1 MFQEC
6 INPSLIPILDRLV
19 ECGILIDRGF
29 YLAGG
34 TALAI
39 QLGHRISVDLDF
51 FTFDDFAP
59 QNLLISLNESLG
71 EINVINTS
79 RGTLNSVIN
88 GEKVSFLKYPYKN
101 IYPPLDFR
109 GCPIAD
115 YRDIGA
121 SKLMTISQRGLIRDF
136 YDLDAVI
143 QTGISFTQIVA
154 IMEEKYPTV
163 KTIMPHIIRS
173 IGYFE
178 DADNEPRPLIRRAKG
193 FSLLTDSEWNEI
205 KQRFLILQKNA
216 LTQELGINPEAT
228 SHDKHH

>member
-6 INPSLIPILDRLV
+6 INPGLISILDRLI
-19 ECGILIDRGF
+19 EYNILTNRRF

-51 FTFDDFAP
+51 FSVDDFEP

-71 EINVINTS
+71 EINVRNMS
-79 RGTLNSVIN
+79 KGTLNSVIN
-88 GEKVSFLKYPYKN
+88 GEKVSFLRYPYKN

-121 SKLMTISQRGLIRDF
+121 TKLMTISQRGLTRDF
-136 YDLDAVI
+136 YDLDTVI
-143 QTGISFTQIVA
+143 QTGISLNQIVA
-154 IMEEKYPTV
+154 IMEEKYPNI

-178 DADNEPRPLIRRAKG
+178 DADNDPRPLIRRAHG
-193 FSLLTDSEWNEI
+193 FSMLTDSEWNEI
-205 KQRFLILQKNA
+205 KQRFLILQKDA
-216 LTQELGINPEAT
+216 LNQELGI
-228 SHDKHH
+228 